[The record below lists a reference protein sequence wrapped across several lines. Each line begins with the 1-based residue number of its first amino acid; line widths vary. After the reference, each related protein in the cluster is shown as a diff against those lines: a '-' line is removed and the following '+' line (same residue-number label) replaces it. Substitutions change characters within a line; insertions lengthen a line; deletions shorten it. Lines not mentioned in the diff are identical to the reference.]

1 MTANH
6 PFSSKLRYRKQ
17 HFFYLYF
24 RTLKK
29 FKENWINILN
39 DYETSPERLKGNGGV
54 FDLILDFTKSANE
67 RDALTIDEVAET
79 MIEIIFANQG
89 LDHVLITIE

>member
-1 MTANH
+1 MNTNKALNA
-6 PFSSKLRYRKQ
+6 PRSYF
-17 HFFYLYF
+17 YF

-39 DYETSPERLKGNGGV
+39 DYETSPERLEGNGGV
-54 FDLILDFTKSANE
+54 FDLILDFAKSANE
-67 RDALTIDEVAET
+67 CDTLTIDEVAET

-89 LDHVLITIE
+89 PDHVLITIE